1 MVEGW
6 GATCRNST
14 EISDRHLQIGHRW
27 SDQHHPVCFR
37 SSQPSVPGSIH
48 SYFFVASVWNCDS
61 SCPGSS
67 LVIMWLSS
75 FAWSFSIYKTAHRIW
90 LRILS
95 IVLEKKLKVL
105 DCAWVS
111 EWVSEVVQSC
121 PTLCDP
127 VDCSPPGSSVHGILQ
142 ARILEW
148 VAISWLCLMT
158 ILLLFGFLSLFS
170 FVFVCSHFRD

>member
-48 SYFFVASVWNCDS
+48 SYFFVASAWNCGS

-95 IVLEKKLKVL
+95 IVLEKELKVL
-105 DCAWVS
+105 DCAWAS
-111 EWVSEVVQSC
+111 EWVKSLSRVRLFVTPWTVAPQAPPSMGFSRQEYWSGL
-121 PTLCDP
+121 PFP
-127 VDCSPPGSSVHGILQ
+127 DC
-142 ARILEW
+142 A
-148 VAISWLCLMT
+148 
-158 ILLLFGFLSLFS
+158 
-170 FVFVCSHFRD
+170 